1 MFVRF
6 VNFGVSID
14 DVLINRVMLKLK
26 RKGVVS
32 VQCHELFR
40 QKKSEFLFGIIYQAM
55 YNSEYKSCSNEF
67 FIHTHILF
75 YVY

>member
-32 VQCHELFR
+32 VQCHVLLAEKNRNFCL
-40 QKKSEFLFGIIYQAM
+40 
-55 YNSEYKSCSNEF
+55 
-67 FIHTHILF
+67 
-75 YVY
+75 V